1 MLAPLVRPLTLD
13 PQAPSEANGY
23 VSDKSPKSCVFP
35 FDSTVANSM
44 TFKLAGFELP
54 PNIRRR
60 VPVPVFD
67 PVPPPRY

>member
-1 MLAPLVRPLTLD
+1 MRALTFEL
-13 PQAPSEANGY
+13 QAPSEANGKLS
-23 VSDKSPKSCVFP
+23 VRSPKSCAFP
-35 FDSTVANSM
+35 LVSTVAKSM
-44 TFKLAGFELP
+44 TFKLPGFKLP